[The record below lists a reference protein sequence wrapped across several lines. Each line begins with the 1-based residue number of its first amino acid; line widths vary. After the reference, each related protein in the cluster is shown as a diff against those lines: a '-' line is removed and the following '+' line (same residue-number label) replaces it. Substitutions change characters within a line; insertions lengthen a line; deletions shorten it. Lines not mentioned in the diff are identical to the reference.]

1 MTLVPIVINTLLCI
15 FSLKTSNYGI
25 FPLYPLLKLKIPSKD
40 IANPLSHQV
49 IPSLNLFSST
59 QAVAPVGNNTKKHII
74 TVVQF
79 QEKNQKPL
87 KAKPSKTRRTKK
99 TENRNIPNGKE

>member
-1 MTLVPIVINTLLCI
+1 M
-15 FSLKTSNYGI
+15 
-25 FPLYPLLKLKIPSKD
+25 
-40 IANPLSHQV
+40 

-59 QAVAPVGNNTKKHII
+59 QAVAPVGNNTKKHIT

-87 KAKPSKTRRTKK
+87 KAKHQRPEEPKKQKTKIYQMEK
-99 TENRNIPNGKE
+99 NKQALLGFC

>member
-1 MTLVPIVINTLLCI
+1 M
-15 FSLKTSNYGI
+15 
-25 FPLYPLLKLKIPSKD
+25 
-40 IANPLSHQV
+40 

-59 QAVAPVGNNTKKHII
+59 QAVAPVGNNKKKHII

-99 TENRNIPNGKE
+99 TENKNIPNGKE